1 MGSGRC
7 EVTALLLLAI
17 AAAAIAVAALI
28 ARRRRRPAY
37 VGRHTGGY
45 LLAEIAK
52 AAEQD
57 DLMTYSGALRC
68 RVVAAQKAVERLT
81 GKAVA

>member
-1 MGSGRC
+1 M
-7 EVTALLLLAI
+7 TALFLLAI
-17 AAAAIAVAALI
+17 AAAITAVAALT

-57 DLMTYSGALRC
+57 DLMTYSREIRC
-68 RVVAAQKAVERLT
+68 RVVAAQQAIKDLT

>member
-1 MGSGRC
+1 M
-7 EVTALLLLAI
+7 TALLLLAV
-17 AAAAIAVAALI
+17 AAAIACVAALI
-28 ARRRRRPAY
+28 ARRRRRPVY

-52 AAEQD
+52 AAERD
-57 DLMTYSGALRC
+57 DLMTHSQQIRC
-68 RVVAAQKAVERLT
+68 RVVAAQQAIKELT

>member
-1 MGSGRC
+1 M
-7 EVTALLLLAI
+7 TALLLLAI
-17 AAAAIAVAALI
+17 AAAITTTAALA
-28 ARRRRRPAY
+28 ARRRRRPVY

-57 DLMTYSGALRC
+57 DLMTYSREIRC
-68 RVVAAQKAVERLT
+68 RVVAAQRAVEQLT
-81 GKAVA
+81 GRRVA

>member
-1 MGSGRC
+1 M
-7 EVTALLLLAI
+7 TALLLLAI
-17 AAAAIAVAALI
+17 AAAITAITAVAAL
-28 ARRRRRPAY
+28 AARRRRRRPAY

-57 DLMTYSGALRC
+57 DLMTYSREIRC
-68 RVVAAQKAVERLT
+68 RVVAAQQAIKELT
-81 GKAVA
+81 GRRVA